1 MKRGIKS
8 GIARMEN
15 SADALPRSSRRTL
28 ILEINQRLSTR
39 EVFENF
45 TADSQPA
52 LIHLLLFPA
61 LFP

>member
-1 MKRGIKS
+1 
-8 GIARMEN
+8 MEN